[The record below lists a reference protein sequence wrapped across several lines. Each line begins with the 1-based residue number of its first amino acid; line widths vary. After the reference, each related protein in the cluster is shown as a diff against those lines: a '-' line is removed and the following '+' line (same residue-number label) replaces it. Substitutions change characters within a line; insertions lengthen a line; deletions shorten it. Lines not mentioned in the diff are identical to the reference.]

1 MWRWAL
7 RSFLDERASLLA
19 SAGGVAI
26 VFLLVFVV
34 DGAFRGEADQIV
46 SFIEQ
51 NGASVW
57 VLQRGVSNVHMAAS
71 GLGEDVAARLRSLP
85 EVGHVEGISYGGAL
99 AGIGRVEQAVY
110 LVGVRPGQRTAPWD
124 LAAGR
129 SQPGR
134 GEVVL
139 PEVLARR
146 GGVALGERVTIHRRS
161 FRVAGLSRGTYSMA
175 NSLAFL
181 HAADL
186 AGLFDSV
193 ADASYFLAWPRPGVS
208 RGRLLE
214 ATRDA
219 VPNANV
225 LSREQLIA
233 NDRALGL
240 QMGAS
245 LIRIMTAVAGVVAAL
260 IVGFSAYTFA
270 ARRARD
276 LAIAKAVGARPA
288 QLLVATAAQAG
299 ALAMTGYAAA
309 VLLAVALQPL
319 LIALSPGIIIHFSAA
334 AMARTGIAALAVALL
349 SAAWPALRVLR
360 TDPAVVF
367 SA

>member
-19 SAGGVAI
+19 SAGGVAV

-51 NGASVW
+51 SGATVW
-57 VLQRGVSNVHMAAS
+57 VLQKGVSNVHMAAS
-71 GLGEDVAARLRSLP
+71 GLGEDVAARLRARP
-85 EVGHVEGISYGGAL
+85 EVAHVEGILYGGAL
-99 AGIGRVEQAVY
+99 AGIGRVEQAIY
-110 LVGVRPGQRTAPWD
+110 LVGVRPGQRTGAWD
-124 LAAGR
+124 LAAGAR
-129 SQPGR
+129 QPGR
-134 GEVVL
+134 GEVVV

-146 GGVALGERVTIHRRS
+146 GGVGLGEPVTIHRRV

-186 AGLFDSV
+186 AALFDTV
-193 ADASYFLAWPRPGVS
+193 ADASYFLVWPRPGVAPEQ
-208 RGRLLE
+208 LLE
-214 ATRDA
+214 AARA
-219 VPNANV
+219 AAPNASV
-225 LSREQLIA
+225 LSRRELIA
-233 NDRALGL
+233 NDHALGL

-245 LIRIMTAVAGVVAAL
+245 LIRIMTAVAGLVAAL
-260 IVGFSAYTFA
+260 IVGFTTYTFT

-276 LAIAKAVGARPA
+276 LAIARAVGARPA
-288 QLLVATAAQAG
+288 QLLLATAAQAG
-299 ALAMTGYAAA
+299 ALAMTGYATA
-309 VLLAVALQPL
+309 VLLAAALQPVL
-319 LIALSPGIIIHFSAA
+319 TALSPGIIIHFSAA
-334 AMARTGIAALAVALL
+334 VMARMGLAALAVALL

-360 TDPAVVF
+360 IDPAVAF